1 MLLPPAYPDYATGI
15 EKAPR
20 SPAGL
25 IKIKIPSRQRAIG
38 SRIVNSAPPADWFDA
53 LIVP

>member
-1 MLLPPAYPDYATGI
+1 MLLTPAYPDYAT
-15 EKAPR
+15 
-20 SPAGL
+20 GL

-53 LIVP
+53 LTMP